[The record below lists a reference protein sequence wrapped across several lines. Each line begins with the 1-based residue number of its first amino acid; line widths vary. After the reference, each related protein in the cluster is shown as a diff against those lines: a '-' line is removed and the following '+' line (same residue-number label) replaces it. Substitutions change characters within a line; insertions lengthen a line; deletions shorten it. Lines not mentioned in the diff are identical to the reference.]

1 MSLARPLIT
10 RHAPLGLPKT
20 LGCRQLSSKSNSHN
34 IIQTVNLHSVSSRKR
49 CLRSIRPAAAAA
61 AATTSIPHRRCI
73 STTPHLPLKNTRGG
87 YKFPPKVKDQAPE
100 HYSAKGKPNPT
111 HAALAAET
119 PSDDPYNFTK
129 FDESV
134 KHAVEGLKGE
144 LAHLKAFSGRPDP
157 SVVENV
163 MVSISVAKSRKDS
176 DAGPAEE
183 VKFKLSELAHVAP
196 KGREF
201 ILTVNDESY
210 VNSIKNALLSQM
222 SLNPQPV
229 SPATP
234 NILKVPLPMPTRE
247 SRENTA
253 NLVQKTGQKYLDRVQ
268 HVRGAHFSH
277 LEKLKKSGTARGDDV
292 RKAEKRLQ
300 EKLDKTNKELKA
312 MIEKGKNDVLQS

>member
-1 MSLARPLIT
+1 MSLARPLIA
-10 RHAPLGLPKT
+10 RHSPLGLQST
-20 LGCRQLSSKSNSHN
+20 LGRRQLSSKSNSHT
-34 IIQTVNLHSVSSRKR
+34 IIPNVDLHSYRLYNAPYRKR
-49 CLRSIRPAAAAA
+49 CLQATT
-61 AATTSIPHRRCI
+61 AATLIPRRCI
-73 STTPHLPLKNTRGG
+73 STTPHLLKNTRGG
-87 YKFPPKVKDQAPE
+87 HKSPPKAKDQAPE
-100 HYSAKGKPNPT
+100 HYSGKGKPNPT

-119 PSDDPYNFTK
+119 PADDPYNFTK

-134 KHAVEGLKGE
+134 KHAVDGLKNE

-163 MVSISVAKSRKDS
+163 MVTISFAKTKKELE
-176 DAGPAEE
+176 AGLAQES
-183 VKFKLSELAHVAP
+183 KFKLSELAHVAP

-229 SPATP
+229 SPSTP

-247 SRENTA
+247 SRENSA
-253 NLVQKTGQKYLDRVQ
+253 AVVQKTGQKYLDRVQ
-268 HVRGAHFSH
+268 NIRGAHFAH
-277 LEKLKKSGTARGDDV
+277 LEKLKKAGSARGDDV

-312 MIEKGKNDVLQS
+312 MIEKGKEDVLQS